1 MADVKH
7 RVGPAHPPEDAQ
19 HSSPIGVHFLASIR
33 RYCNNNRHHHHHPS
47 SSQPARGGGG
57 DCDDDGGYKD
67 VVVVPRNLG
76 WMLGNLL
83 SGGGGGT
90 STHRVD
96 VGFDETGEIIGVA
109 PPPSGGGCCGH
120 YSAAAARAAPT
131 PAFADG
137 GGGGEVIGAR
147 PSSDGSSGG
156 RRGRTTD
163 AAARAAARGI
173 LADIDANIGRAE
185 EERAMLRRRSGRK
198 ATIAA
203 ANDDDDDDDD
213 DDTADRDDRADDASM
228 ADHSNG
234 WLQFVNT
241 VGRMCKSKSSECSTR
256 STDSMTTAED
266 DDDTMIGGGDDD
278 SIFESVAKSS
288 GGGGSMGLSSSSE
301 TTTTTSSPSQVSS
314 REVEFWQAVSKMRGV
329 RETQPLGGPK
339 YYVVSITDMG
349 IARILHEAMPPMTS
363 GGAVQV
369 AAAAVAEERGFEV
382 IEYDLLEEKETRE
395 EEGGCFITCGMGEFM
410 SPQLSNDDVTG
421 AGCVSPTVAELVGM
435 EEEVVE
441 PKATTDLE
449 KMDVQWMEGQEDV
462 VRVISDCTRVSVESG
477 ITMDSSL
484 TDGTTEEDNIMDWN
498 DGENTQE
505 HSIFACCHTVVF
517 D

>member
-1 MADVKH
+1 M
-7 RVGPAHPPEDAQ
+7 
-19 HSSPIGVHFLASIR
+19 
-33 RYCNNNRHHHHHPS
+33 
-47 SSQPARGGGG
+47 
-57 DCDDDGGYKD
+57 
-67 VVVVPRNLG
+67 
-76 WMLGNLL
+76 
-83 SGGGGGT
+83 